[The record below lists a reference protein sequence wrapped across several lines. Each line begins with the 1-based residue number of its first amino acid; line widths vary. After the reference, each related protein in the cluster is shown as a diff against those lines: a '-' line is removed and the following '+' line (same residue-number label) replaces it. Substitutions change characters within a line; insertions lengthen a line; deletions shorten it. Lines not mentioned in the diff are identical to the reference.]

1 MAKNLIIG
9 AGFSAA
15 VTKSLLKNNTDVL
28 GLHHSKFIKKE
39 NLRRPNLDSNKFFSR
54 KSYSYGSLKL
64 NLKFGKFHDRLII
77 GGNSNIWGGHINIKE
92 IPIKI
97 INQLKKIFNFTKLSF
112 GLTGTISNN
121 QNIYQIQNNKNSIFD
136 VSPLLKKIRNS
147 FILKF
152 SIKNKK
158 ILVQTID
165 FKKNKIK
172 SIETKKLFI
181 CVGVIQLLD
190 LLYRS
195 GFLKK
200 NDIIEMSE
208 FRYRLKFSF
217 GNSKIADKNSQIIR
231 YKFSRAIGHFLGIQ
245 KYSKFLRLLDFV
257 PFCVD
262 QHFIN
267 QKINY
272 KLKMINNNC
281 LTDYS
286 ISNPKTFGRSIH
298 YCNLRINKTPI
309 DKFLNKIN
317 PNILG
322 FGMAFVNQKSPGP
335 ISNDIII
342 DIIKKIKKVIL

>member
-15 VTKSLLKNNTDVL
+15 VTKSLLKNDTDVL

-54 KSYSYGSLKL
+54 KSYSYGSLIL
-64 NLKFGKFHDRLII
+64 NLKVGKFHDRLTI

-97 INQLKKIFNFTKLSF
+97 IKQLKKIFNFNKLSF

-121 QNIYQIQNNKNSIFD
+121 QNIYQIQNNKNNIFD
-136 VSPLLKKIRNS
+136 VTPLLKKIRNS

-158 ILVQTID
+158 ILIQTID
-165 FKKNKIK
+165 FEKNKIK
-172 SIETKKLFI
+172 SIEINKLFI

-208 FRYRLKFSF
+208 FKYRLKFSF
-217 GNSKIADKNSQIIR
+217 RNSKITDKNSQIIR

-245 KYSKFLRLLDFV
+245 KYSKFLKLLDLV
-257 PFCVD
+257 PFYVD

-281 LTDYS
+281 LTDNF

-317 PNILG
+317 PNIIGL
-322 FGMAFVNQKSPGP
+322 GMAFVKQKSPGP

-342 DIIKKIKKVIL
+342 DIIKKIKK